1 MRLVA
6 ITFCSALL
14 LAGCVSPHK
23 TYLPPDDT
31 KVKAA
36 THDLTIKVVKARDTA
51 AKAKKATEEAQAL
64 LAQSVNISK
73 TVKDLLEKLIVQLP
87 DYAGPLREITTN
99 VDDLIAKNAELDAKV
114 KEAVAW
120 NLQLQAD
127 LATAEA
133 ARQTLQKEQDGYAGG
148 AGELAQSATN
158 EREEKIKVQKTL
170 LWYRVRWWGAFV
182 ALGAAVVG
190 WILFG
195 VLKIGAKAA
204 I

>member
-6 ITFCSALL
+6 LTFCSALIL
-14 LAGCVSPHK
+14 GGCVSPHK

-36 THDLTIKVVKARDTA
+36 THDLTVKVTKARDTA
-51 AKAKKATEEAQAL
+51 GKAKKATEEAQAL

-73 TVKDLLEKLIVQLP
+73 TVRDLLEKLIVQLP
-87 DYAGPLREITTN
+87 EYAGPLREITVS
-99 VDDLIAKNAELDAKV
+99 VDELIAKNAELEAKV
-114 KEAVAW
+114 REAVAW
-120 NLQLQAD
+120 NFRLQAE

-133 ARQTLQKEQDGYAGG
+133 ARQTLQSEQNNYAGG
-148 AGELAQSATN
+148 AAGLAESATN
-158 EREEKIKVQKTL
+158 EREEKITVQKKL

-182 ALGAAVVG
+182 ALGAALVG

-204 I
+204 L